1 MENTIISS
9 VNRVKHLGI
18 HIDVRLDFDNHV
30 GQICKKASK
39 KLHVLSRVSK
49 YMDINKRR
57 IHIKIISFK
66 ICLVSGFYC
75 S

>member
-18 HIDVRLDFDNHV
+18 HIDVRLEFDNHV

-57 IHIKIISFK
+57 IHIKIMSFK
-66 ICLVSGFYC
+66 ICLVSGFYY